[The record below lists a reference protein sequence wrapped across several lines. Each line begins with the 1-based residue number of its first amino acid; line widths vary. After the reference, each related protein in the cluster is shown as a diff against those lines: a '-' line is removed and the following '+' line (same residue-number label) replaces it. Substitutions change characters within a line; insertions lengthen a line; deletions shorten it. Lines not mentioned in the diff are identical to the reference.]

1 MEIVTGSTGEVHV
14 TPIDDAVRNASV
26 GYLDRKIVFDVYDVF
41 AATIVANREI
51 HVSSGYGEN
60 QGRIFKIDDGDYD
73 SVPIENGTQ
82 GAKRADFI
90 VARYSMDVQTGF
102 EDISLAVI
110 KGELSTTSY
119 IDPAYETGDINSAIV
134 SSTFHDDFPLYRVR
148 LDGIQIVGIDRLFT
162 PVPDGGR
169 IGVLE
174 AAFEAHKAR
183 FDSTNYRTNLASESA
198 VYPSRVDADGQGN
211 INVRPG
217 VEGVLPASHGGTGQN
232 NLKSGAI
239 GLIGAL
245 DANGTTPSAN
255 DYYVGSTSNVSGYQR
270 KPLSALWEFIKAK
283 VIDFMGLSGSGVV
296 PVAKGGT
303 GKTSIGNG
311 KVLVGNAS
319 GGFDE
324 RGIDTAPS
332 SSSNNL
338 ITSKGV
344 ADAMGRAGYGDMMK
358 STYDPNED
366 GIIDL
371 SQGGTGSQ
379 DGTINGV
386 RLYKN
391 GDRYGYMDG
400 NTFKS
405 FRQPT
410 GNAQAAQ
417 VLRGYTFAN
426 ATSDSLSG
434 SMEPHE
440 AVTACE
446 SVSWGGS
453 TDNLYVRFPRGAYLE
468 NASFGYP
475 EIRVPGTDL
484 GDATQAQVLS
494 GKTFTSVSGLKK
506 AGTMANY
513 SNSTPTV
520 LPSAGRGTQTI
531 NLNAGYYNKILV
543 DKTQVYDNAYS
554 NGYSSGMSAGQ
565 SVTWTEDLFATAS
578 GGNTDFYDATLGLPY
593 KNVVKIKNISGH
605 DVKISWKTS
614 GPTAHTQTLANNAE
628 MTPPA
633 GAIIASGSVAYWSAN
648 YMRLSKDYYS
658 SLAIRVTFQAKVL
671 R

>member
-82 GAKRADFI
+82 GAKRADLI

-119 IDPAYETGDINSAIV
+119 IDPSYETGDINSAIV

-162 PVPDGGR
+162 PAPSGGR
-169 IGVLE
+169 LGVLE
-174 AAFEAHKAR
+174 EAFEAHKNR
-183 FDSTNYRTNLASESA
+183 YNKTNYRTNLASEST

-245 DANGTTPSAN
+245 DANGTTPSTN

-319 GGFDE
+319 GGFEE

-332 SSSNNL
+332 SASNNL

-366 GIIDL
+366 GIIGL
-371 SQGGTGSQ
+371 AQGGTGTQ

-386 RLYKN
+386 KLATN
-391 GDRYGYMDG
+391 SGRYGYMDG

-410 GNAQAAQ
+410 GNASAGD
-417 VLRGYTFAN
+417 VLVGKTFAN
-426 ATSDSLSG
+426 ASSDALTGTMPNRPAITQRTSLTFASPYFYARFPQGAYLTNASSGYPEVQLLGSDMGDAAQANVLSGKSFTSASGLKLSG
-434 SMEPHE
+434 SM
-440 AVTACE
+440 A
-446 SVSWGGS
+446 
-453 TDNLYVRFPRGAYLE
+453 D
-468 NASFGYP
+468 
-475 EIRVPGTDL
+475 
-484 GDATQAQVLS
+484 
-494 GKTFTSVSGLKK
+494 
-506 AGTMANY
+506 Y

-531 NLNAGYYNKILV
+531 NINAGYYNKILV

-554 NGYSSGMSAGQ
+554 SGNADGKNAQKAVSWTTPTLLAVALNSGECIVNYDMTNVSS
-565 SVTWTEDLFATAS
+565 
-578 GGNTDFYDATLGLPY
+578 
-593 KNVVKIKNISGH
+593 VKITAGSLGTTYGFFPASQSTPFSGTT
-605 DVKISWKTS
+605 ITS
-614 GPTAHTQTLANNAE
+614 RQVNVTPTNTILAVR
-628 MTPPA
+628 
-633 GAIIASGSVAYWSAN
+633 SYDLV
-648 YMRLSKDYYS
+648 
-658 SLAIRVTFQAKVL
+658 RVVL
-671 R
+671 TEKADKLR